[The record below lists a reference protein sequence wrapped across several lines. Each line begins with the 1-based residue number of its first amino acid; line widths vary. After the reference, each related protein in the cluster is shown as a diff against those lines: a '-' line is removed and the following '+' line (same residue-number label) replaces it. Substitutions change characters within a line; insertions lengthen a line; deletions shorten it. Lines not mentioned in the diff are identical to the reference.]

1 MQMPAQLRTSTSSPH
16 LAAKLVTFSEA
27 SASET
32 KAPLSNNAISAP
44 KINYKNISVSLFVN
58 FQWPWDASAFFALA
72 LPHAFS
78 LVFLVS
84 V

>member
-1 MQMPAQLRTSTSSPH
+1 M
-16 LAAKLVTFSEA
+16 AASG
-27 SASET
+27 T
-32 KAPLSNNAISAP
+32 KGMLSNNTILPP

-78 LVFLVS
+78 LVFSVS

>member
-1 MQMPAQLRTSTSSPH
+1 M
-16 LAAKLVTFSEA
+16 
-27 SASET
+27 
-32 KAPLSNNAISAP
+32 LSNNTILPP

-78 LVFLVS
+78 LVFSVS

>member
-1 MQMPAQLRTSTSSPH
+1 M
-16 LAAKLVTFSEA
+16 
-27 SASET
+27 
-32 KAPLSNNAISAP
+32 LSNNTILDR